1 MLYKLQ
7 VVFCYFL
14 FCFGFFFSEAAIRDA
29 IWRQFLFLA
38 GSRRKHDGVQTFKR
52 AQGDTS
58 RGLFHACGIL
68 AFLLNSFKI
77 SGTAP
82 SLTDTSERQKKKC
95 CLSESTRRRLTF
107 SRVFGSLEQSV
118 GQLGG
123 ATVTHSYRH
132 NTRRKSVKDHFVHE
146 GLGWAQLESSSQ

>member
-7 VVFCYFL
+7 VVFCYFW
-14 FCFGFFFSEAAIRDA
+14 GFFVVVFFSEAAIRDA

-58 RGLFHACGIL
+58 RGLFHACGVL

-77 SGTAP
+77 SGTA
-82 SLTDTSERQKKKC
+82 
-95 CLSESTRRRLTF
+95 
-107 SRVFGSLEQSV
+107 
-118 GQLGG
+118 
-123 ATVTHSYRH
+123 TVAH
-132 NTRRKSVKDHFVHE
+132 
-146 GLGWAQLESSSQ
+146 